1 MLRWTAGRPPARV
14 VEAARKRP
22 AMEEAAAAVLAVRR
36 LRMERR
42 EVLKRRESLQIDSRR
57 TLAKHHLKIKL

>member
-1 MLRWTAGRPPARV
+1 M
-14 VEAARKRP
+14 VEAAPKRP
-22 AMEEAAAAVLAVRR
+22 AMEEEEAVLAVRR

-57 TLAKHHLKIKL
+57 TLAKHHLKND